1 MTLAWF
7 HCFSGIAGDMALGAL
22 VDAGADLDEVCAH
35 LERLPVRGWS
45 VEAEPVLRGGIA
57 GTKIHVHVDET
68 PVVRTAAHI
77 QAMVEEARLPERV
90 RDRALA
96 TFGALAE
103 VEGRLHRKPPSQVHF
118 HEVGGVDAIV
128 DIVGTCLALET
139 LGVDTVYASTVTT
152 GIGMVRAAHGIIPNP
167 APAVVALLAGAPVR
181 GIDVNVEL
189 TTPTGAALLAAMVE
203 GWGPMP
209 SMRIEASGFGAGS
222 RELDDR
228 PNLTQVVLGV
238 AEKERADGHPVML
251 FEVNVDDATGETLA
265 HAVTQLLAAGANDA
279 WITPIVMKKGRP
291 AHTVSALADLAVSEQ
306 VAGVLTAETGSF
318 GVRGQR
324 LDRWP
329 EARTMATVH
338 VEGMPLRVKVS
349 PGRAKVEHDDA
360 VRAARRLG
368 RPLREVVS
376 EAEARWR
383 NRPGATL
390 VAAEDVESNGREA
403 APVQQDGQLFDPGD
417 RWLTHTIDADSPH
430 EADTGPDDDAS

>member
-1 MTLAWF
+1 
-7 HCFSGIAGDMALGAL
+7 
-22 VDAGADLDEVCAH
+22 V
-35 LERLPVRGWS
+35 
-45 VEAEPVLRGGIA
+45 
-57 GTKIHVHVDET
+57 
-68 PVVRTAAHI
+68 
-77 QAMVEEARLPERV
+77 
-90 RDRALA
+90 
-96 TFGALAE
+96 
-103 VEGRLHRKPPSQVHF
+103 
-118 HEVGGVDAIV
+118 
-128 DIVGTCLALET
+128 ALET

-238 AEKERADGHPVML
+238 ADRERTDGHPVML

-265 HAVTQLLAAGANDA
+265 HAVAQLLAAGANDA

-324 LDRWP
+324 LERWP
-329 EARTMATVH
+329 EARTMETVH

-383 NRPGATL
+383 NGPAAL
-390 VAAEDVESNGREA
+390 VPAD
-403 APVQQDGQLFDPGD
+403 APVRRDGQIVDPGD
-417 RWLTHTIDADSPH
+417 RWLTHATDGDSPQA
-430 EADTGPDDDAS
+430 ADTGPDDDAS